1 MFNKC
6 VTSFSGKSCAAPLA
20 AGIFTLVLE
29 ANADLSWRD
38 IQHLVVQT
46 ALKNEPDSPSWSTVN
61 LFSVVLSQ
69 RLSK

>member
-1 MFNKC
+1 M
-6 VTSFSGKSCAAPLA
+6 
-20 AGIFTLVLE
+20 LVLE
-29 ANADLSWRD
+29 ANPDLSWRD